1 MQLLQER
8 KNAALYLPESFEWMI
23 LNAGIL
29 KNSRIR
35 EILED
40 PSEYVESKD
49 YFSWERF
56 FTAVLIEQ
64 TKDTY
69 LAYAKRKLNPAYL
82 SVSVKKSILEQMN
95 KIQLTGMDR

>member
-1 MQLLQER
+1 M
-8 KNAALYLPESFEWMI
+8 NAD
-23 LNAGIL
+23 IL
-29 KNSRIR
+29 KNNMVRD
-35 EILED
+35 ILRD
-40 PSEYVESKD
+40 PSEYVESKL

-82 SVSVKKSILEQMN
+82 SGSIKDSILRQIKMIE
-95 KIQLTGMDR
+95 L